1 MVFISSCEQLYFL
14 IICINRKMYTK
25 CTLIQKYNIPPWGFI
40 SGYCKRFINIVKR
53 KKLAHHGRA
62 YINMNAVQRMSE
74 IVNFD
79 TL

>member
-1 MVFISSCEQLYFL
+1 MTVQIDRGSYALQMAIFSGVPECPQFSC
-14 IICINRKMYTK
+14 N
-25 CTLIQKYNIPPWGFI
+25 
-40 SGYCKRFINIVKR
+40 KR

-62 YINMNAVQRMSE
+62 YINMNAVQRMSG